1 MCKFQTRDLFLLSRH
16 PYICLQCWHLKKIN
30 AFVICFETW
39 RRVDNILYFYCFLV
53 KFHLLGLIG
62 QTVSLG
68 LDQILDQ
75 IPLVRSDWWWRGS
88 PIIVIKISMRM
99 FPPPIMF
106 HHPPVHPGSGL
117 DQAEIDSSVR
127 VSTSTTPRSKLN
139 IITLASISIP
149 WHVKI
154 SPLYKVDWWIVFLEY
169 LWDERRPLKL
179 TCFRPS
185 GPTSAGVTRRGE
197 CCCWMWS
204 RSKTFSSP
212 HP

>member
-39 RRVDNILYFYCFLV
+39 RLENPGEEWTIFYIFHFYCFLV
-53 KFHLLGLIG
+53 IFHLVGLIG

-68 LDQILDQ
+68 LHQILDQ

-99 FPPPIMF
+99 PMFPIMF

-127 VSTSTTPRSKLN
+127 VSTSTTPWSKLN

-149 WHVKI
+149 
-154 SPLYKVDWWIVFLEY
+154 
-169 LWDERRPLKL
+169 
-179 TCFRPS
+179 
-185 GPTSAGVTRRGE
+185 
-197 CCCWMWS
+197 
-204 RSKTFSSP
+204 
-212 HP
+212 

>member
-1 MCKFQTRDLFLLSRH
+1 MEIPGEEWTIF
-16 PYICLQCWHLKKIN
+16 YIFH
-30 AFVICFETW
+30 
-39 RRVDNILYFYCFLV
+39 FYCFLV
-53 KFHLLGLIG
+53 IFHLVGLIG

-99 FPPPIMF
+99 PMFPPPIMF

-127 VSTSTTPRSKLN
+127 VSTSTTPWSKLN
-139 IITLASISIP
+139 IITIP

-154 SPLYKVDWWIVFLEY
+154 SPLYKVDWWLVFFEY

-197 CCCWMWS
+197 CCCWVWS